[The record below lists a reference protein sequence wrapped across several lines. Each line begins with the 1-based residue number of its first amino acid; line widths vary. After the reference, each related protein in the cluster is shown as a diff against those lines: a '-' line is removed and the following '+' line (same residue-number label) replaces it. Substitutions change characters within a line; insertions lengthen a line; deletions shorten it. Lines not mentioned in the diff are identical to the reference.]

1 MYLEHRNGQLTKID
15 LTEEDKNIRFK
26 RRKPK
31 YIKSCTKKPELPRL
45 ELWEN
50 IRKEWNGLHISPS
63 YNGLPLDKFL
73 KMKQWRI

>member
-26 RRKPK
+26 RRKLK
-31 YIKSCTKKPELPRL
+31 YMKSCTKKPGLPRL

-50 IRKEWNGLHISPS
+50 IRKEWNGLHILHS
-63 YNGLPLDKFL
+63 YNGIPLDKFL
-73 KMKQWRI
+73 KIRQWRI